1 MWGINNPKVITS
13 TICAN
18 ILRKEKLNN
27 FAALEEVLN
36 TLALRHCP
44 LVVECHSNDQSFV

>member
-18 ILRKEKLNN
+18 ILRKEKINN

-36 TLALRHCP
+36 TLALRLKVWLCGWTKA
-44 LVVECHSNDQSFV
+44 